1 MYHPVRAGSGL
12 RPRHMVRQHRRGLSF
27 GLFQCEPD
35 KSLNLCLARFPLYRS
50 QYVCI
55 GVSVEF
61 EAHKD
66 GVFPRP
72 FFARV
77 TLCHSINSLLR
88 FPLDMVY
95 NITSGR
101 PAFAQAVIPQQFYRL
116 KKCRL
121 MLGRLFL
128 SGQKI
133 HHDENQ
139 NDFVHGHPF
148 LSEEQPAALLDAGRE
163 WHILHSMQ
171 APF

>member
-1 MYHPVRAGSGL
+1 MHPNSAGATTAG
-12 RPRHMVRQHRRGLSF
+12 VLSF
-27 GLFQCEPD
+27 DLFQCKPD
-35 KSLNLCLARFPLYRS
+35 KSLNLCLARFSLYRL

-101 PAFAQAVIPQQFYRL
+101 PAFAQAVAPNL
-116 KKCRL
+116 KF
-121 MLGRLFL
+121 MAWG
-128 SGQKI
+128 S
-133 HHDENQ
+133 
-139 NDFVHGHPF
+139 
-148 LSEEQPAALLDAGRE
+148 AALIR
-163 WHILHSMQ
+163 
-171 APF
+171 